1 MTILLKAALIV
12 LCGVSSASARTYTLD
27 DLIRSGLEHS
37 NQVKVVGEEIAKTDA
52 RVKEAY
58 GGAFPTFDLSA
69 NYQYAFAQY
78 DPFSSGDGSAGIG
91 GMSLVQALED
101 SSIDED
107 EEPGAYLVGEG
118 VDNMMSGLSEMIPE
132 PKDQTIAL
140 SLSLK
145 QPLFAQGKIGIGIE
159 IAKAYKEGLEIKAQE
174 AEQGVRASITK
185 LFYAARLARKNLEI
199 QEEAVGVAKE
209 AHRLSVLRLSFG
221 KVGELD
227 TLTSRL
233 NYEKARIE
241 HQDAL
246 SKMKMTFETLLKQT
260 GISETVETF
269 SIEDA
274 FPSEAYV
281 LPLEEALDQMR
292 RHNKTLEQLERGE
305 NVQKL
310 LVRLAKT
317 DVYPMIYC
325 GGSLGKIGQF
335 NALDNIAWYN
345 DRKVFVGMSLSVS
358 SGRIHLHKMRQAQA
372 DLRSF
377 GHTKNQVLDGLE
389 LGLKNAYE
397 QLETSRRRLDSMGS
411 LVALAEKGYEV
422 SKKAYEVGAIALW
435 DFQKSALDLKS
446 SRLAFQ
452 AAQFDFHSTVVDIE
466 ALIGVF

>member
-1 MTILLKAALIV
+1 
-12 LCGVSSASARTYTLD
+12 
-27 DLIRSGLEHS
+27 
-37 NQVKVVGEEIAKTDA
+37 
-52 RVKEAY
+52 
-58 GGAFPTFDLSA
+58 
-69 NYQYAFAQY
+69 
-78 DPFSSGDGSAGIG
+78 
-91 GMSLVQALED
+91 
-101 SSIDED
+101 
-107 EEPGAYLVGEG
+107 
-118 VDNMMSGLSEMIPE
+118 
-132 PKDQTIAL
+132 
-140 SLSLK
+140 
-145 QPLFAQGKIGIGIE
+145 
-159 IAKAYKEGLEIKAQE
+159 
-174 AEQGVRASITK
+174 
-185 LFYAARLARKNLEI
+185 
-199 QEEAVGVAKE
+199 
-209 AHRLSVLRLSFG
+209 
-221 KVGELD
+221 
-227 TLTSRL
+227 
-233 NYEKARIE
+233 
-241 HQDAL
+241 
-246 SKMKMTFETLLKQT
+246 MTFETLIKQT
-260 GISETVETF
+260 GLSETVETF
-269 SIEDA
+269 SIGGA

-281 LPLEEALDQMR
+281 LPLEEALVQMR
-292 RHNKTLEQLERGE
+292 RHNKTLEQLDRGE
-305 NVQKL
+305 NVQEL

-397 QLETSRRRLDSMGS
+397 QLETHRKRLDSMGS

-452 AAQFDFHSTVVDIE
+452 AAQFDFHSTVVDIK